1 VAYDPEQDRRPI
13 RNDRLRSLLMMIIR
27 GLQIA
32 FGVAAAVLVPPYGY
46 VIAAVLIPYAVWMLI
61 KEARKP

>member
-1 VAYDPEQDRRPI
+1 
-13 RNDRLRSLLMMIIR
+13 MMIIR

-61 KEARKP
+61 KEARKPYPASLNSPPAAPDPSRSSSR

>member
-1 VAYDPEQDRRPI
+1 
-13 RNDRLRSLLMMIIR
+13 MMIVR

>member
-1 VAYDPEQDRRPI
+1 
-13 RNDRLRSLLMMIIR
+13 MMIIR

-32 FGVAAAVLVPPYGY
+32 FCVAAAVLVPPYGY